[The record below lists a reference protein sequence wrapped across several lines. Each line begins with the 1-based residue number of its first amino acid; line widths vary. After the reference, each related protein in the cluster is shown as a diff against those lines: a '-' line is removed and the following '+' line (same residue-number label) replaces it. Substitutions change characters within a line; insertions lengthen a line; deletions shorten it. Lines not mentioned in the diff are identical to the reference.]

1 MKRAT
6 KGKVVNASAKALA
19 ITAPIVAAATQFPI
33 WVEKG
38 GDTTASGIALSG
50 GFLAIAIISFVPAL
64 KGLKEK
70 LKNPGAF
77 VLWGLLFA
85 IIWGLYPIMDEL
97 RVITAVGFASNG
109 GSFIL
114 GKVGNYLLDKGDK
127 QGADIIG
134 EYLKKQKQEG

>member
-19 ITAPIVAAATQFPI
+19 ITAPIVAAATQFPV
-33 WVEKG
+33 WVQKG

-109 GSFIL
+109 GSFVL
-114 GKVGNYLLDKGDK
+114 GKVGN
-127 QGADIIG
+127 
-134 EYLKKQKQEG
+134 

>member
-1 MKRAT
+1 M
-6 KGKVVNASAKALA
+6 
-19 ITAPIVAAATQFPI
+19 
-33 WVEKG
+33 
-38 GDTTASGIALSG
+38 
-50 GFLAIAIISFVPAL
+50 
-64 KGLKEK
+64 
-70 LKNPGAF
+70 KNPRAF

-109 GSFIL
+109 GAFVL

-127 QGADIIG
+127 EGADIIG